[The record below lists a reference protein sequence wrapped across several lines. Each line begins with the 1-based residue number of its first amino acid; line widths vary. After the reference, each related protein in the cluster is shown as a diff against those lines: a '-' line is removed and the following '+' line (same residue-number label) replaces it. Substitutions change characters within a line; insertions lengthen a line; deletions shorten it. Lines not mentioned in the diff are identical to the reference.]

1 MKLIR
6 AYVRIFMVDDVV
18 HALEE
23 AGAPGITAIA
33 IREMGRE
40 VDKHDFRVSS
50 EYGTT
55 YTPMVEL
62 EIVCRDEE
70 VHKLVEIIQKK
81 AQTGRKGDGLI
92 FISPVEEALRIRT
105 GERGRSVFES

>member
-6 AYVRIFMVDDVV
+6 AYVRIFMVEDVV

-40 VDKHDFRVSS
+40 VDKQDFRVSS

-62 EIVCRDEE
+62 EIVCPDEE

-92 FISPVEEALRIRT
+92 FISPVEEAFRIRT
-105 GERGRSVFES
+105 GERGRSVLE